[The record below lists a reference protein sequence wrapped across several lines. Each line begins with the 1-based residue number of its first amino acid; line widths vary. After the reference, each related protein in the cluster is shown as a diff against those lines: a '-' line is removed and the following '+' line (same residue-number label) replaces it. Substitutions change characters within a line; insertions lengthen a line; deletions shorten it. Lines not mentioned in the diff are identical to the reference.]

1 MHYDARISSLSV
13 EAEGGARV
21 ARKVNDDLDK
31 LSDAVGQLRGAVL
44 GKSMAVS
51 EFAARDLGAA
61 ADVTRCR
68 IAVEAL
74 AFFLHCIDR
83 TAFVTAGPEVRDELL
98 HLIQENIL
106 PLGLRV
112 FWKRDDQTP
121 AFLDWLDES
130 SSYAMAQLAE
140 ADAEFASQPSLF
152 GDFQMGDLMGRN
164 HAMGRAI
171 ARMQAA
177 VGSDQDDFWTYRG
190 LYHYILTMVS
200 GRDPNTQEQLG
211 VHLLQSTREI
221 ALGMKRLGA

>member
-1 MHYDARISSLSV
+1 
-13 EAEGGARV
+13 
-21 ARKVNDDLDK
+21 
-31 LSDAVGQLRGAVL
+31 
-44 GKSMAVS
+44 MAVS

-61 ADVTRCR
+61 ADVTRWR

-83 TAFVTAGPEVRDELL
+83 TAFVTAGPQVRDELL

-106 PLGLRV
+106 PLALRV

-140 ADAEFASQPSLF
+140 ADAEFASQPSLI

-177 VGSDQDDFWTYRG
+177 VGSDQDDLWTYRG
-190 LYHYILTMVS
+190 LYHYILIMVS

-221 ALGMKRLGA
+221 ALGIKRLRA